1 MLQTDSPT
9 ESIDNATFRVDGPT
23 KSILAVFRPTNRW
36 SYSTVGLT
44 TRWSRPV
51 YRQSNFLLD
60 NRYTSRD
67 QCIVSPTLC
76 RTIDT
81 VVTTSVS

>member
-36 SYSTVGLT
+36 SYSAVGLT